1 FIRGSVIWLCES
13 ELHPWLL
20 ALEHSG
26 GEYGQCF
33 EDGLIRLVAW
43 ICVVLN
49 VYSEDLVIIRP
60 YQSQRTVNSV
70 LLSKPQ
76 RKPKRRCWR
85 RWGAVSV
92 HKNYTKVVN
101 CGILGWCLGIHAAN
115 GVRPLTCTAL
125 DKPKHSNSLT
135 DDRVVQRIHAESNEF
150 LFSLPAMS

>member
-1 FIRGSVIWLCES
+1 VIWLCES

-60 YQSQRTVNSV
+60 YQSQRVRWSCLFLAQRLGYNLGGAMVNTCP
-70 LLSKPQ
+70 LQYLSHHLEIDSRAKTTIF
-76 RKPKRRCWR
+76 RALSLW
-85 RWGAVSV
+85 AIV
-92 HKNYTKVVN
+92 
-101 CGILGWCLGIHAAN
+101 AN
-115 GVRPLTCTAL
+115 QKKT
-125 DKPKHSNSLT
+125 
-135 DDRVVQRIHAESNEF
+135 QW
-150 LFSLPAMS
+150 